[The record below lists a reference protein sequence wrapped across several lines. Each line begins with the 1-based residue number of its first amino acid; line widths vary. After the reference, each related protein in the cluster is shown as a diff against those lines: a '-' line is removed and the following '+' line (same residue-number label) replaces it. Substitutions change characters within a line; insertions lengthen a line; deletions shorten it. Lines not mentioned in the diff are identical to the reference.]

1 MAKSLKDYTQVGTIL
16 SDWLFG
22 NLSFVFFLFFLSLI
36 YVANANL
43 ADKQVRQIQTLEKEI
58 KDYKW
63 RYNAAKSDV
72 MLTTKQSEVEKTVTP
87 FGLKASNQRT
97 KRIIV
102 KE

>member
-1 MAKSLKDYTQVGTIL
+1 MARPLKDYAQVGTIL
-16 SDWLFG
+16 SEWLFG

-58 KDYKW
+58 KGYKW
-63 RYNAAKSDV
+63 RYNSAKSEV
-72 MLTTKQSEVEKTVTP
+72 MLTTKQSEVEKKVEP

-97 KRIIV
+97 KRIIS
-102 KE
+102 K

>member
-1 MAKSLKDYTQVGTIL
+1 MARPLKDYAHFSTMM
-16 SDWLFG
+16 SEWLFG
-22 NLSFVFFLFFLSLI
+22 NLSFVFFLFFMSLI

-63 RYNAAKSDV
+63 RYNSAKADV
-72 MLTTKQSEVEKTVTP
+72 MLTTKQSEVEKKVEP

-97 KRIIV
+97 KRILA
-102 KE
+102 K

>member
-1 MAKSLKDYTQVGTIL
+1 MARPLKDYAQVGNIL
-16 SDWLFG
+16 SEWLFG

-58 KDYKW
+58 KGYKW
-63 RYNAAKSDV
+63 RYNAAKSEV
-72 MLTTKQSEVEKTVTP
+72 MLTTKQSEVEKKVEP

-97 KRIIV
+97 KRIV
-102 KE
+102 SK

>member
-1 MAKSLKDYTQVGTIL
+1 MARPLKDYAHIGTMM
-16 SDWLFG
+16 SDWLFK
-22 NLSFVFFLFFLSLI
+22 NLPFVFFIFFLGLI
-36 YVANANL
+36 YIANSNL